1 MTRTNLTGL
10 ASGDA
15 ARRLRQFGPNALPK
29 PEGPSALGIILR
41 TLREPM
47 FLLLAIAA
55 VLYLVVG
62 DFGEG
67 IFMMCGAGAS
77 IALVV
82 VQEFRSERALQAL
95 QELAEPMARVI
106 RDGRE
111 MKIASQYLVPGD
123 AVLVGEGERMPAD
136 GVLRD
141 GDALM
146 IDESALTGESAP
158 VTKSLAPE
166 GRTPDSIPA
175 PGGENSP
182 FVYSGSLVV
191 RGEGVVEVLRTGART
206 AIGAIGGSLA
216 TIESTPSPLQK
227 ATLEL
232 TARLGVF
239 AFIFCVVV
247 VIAYGLVHRDW
258 FEGALAGLTLAIGL
272 LPEEFP
278 MVLTIFLA
286 LGAWRLAQHNVLVRR
301 SAVTETLGS
310 VSVLCVDKTGTLTEN
325 RMSIVA
331 LSDGGGTSPAAAQL
345 SPAHERLLRV
355 AVLASSQNPVDP
367 MDRAVHAFARSV
379 GVRSE
384 GEPIRTY
391 PIRPGRTAFIQLW
404 NQQGEYRLAAKGAP
418 EATFDLAHL
427 EMGERE
433 RLSGKVEEF
442 ATQGLRILGVAEA
455 DCDAHGKPEDADF
468 AFVGLIAFED
478 PIRPEAAKSV
488 EAARR
493 AGVAVAMITGDYPS
507 TALAIARQSGI
518 DVEAGILTGDLVAN
532 IPFDQLIDKVRDVR
546 VFARIAPQDKL
557 AIVEAFKA
565 RGQIVA
571 MTGDGVNDA
580 PALAAANVGIAM
592 GSRGTD
598 VAREAAAIVLL
609 DDRLESIIGG
619 IQLGRRIFANLRKAL
634 SFATAIH
641 VPIAGL
647 ALLPILMGY
656 PPLLFPAHVI
666 LLELVIDPICSLAF
680 ESEPG
685 APDAMSTPPR
695 NSSEPLFGV
704 RQMAVALVQG
714 VVILLAAYSVFVIA
728 YGLGVPE
735 REARGLAFAALVVG
749 ILTLALST
757 SISRGVSLFAPEH
770 LAYWI
775 ITGAACSMIAA
786 ALYVPPISSLL
797 QIEAPDA
804 QSLAL
809 AVTLALVAGIWLR
822 LFRFI
827 FGAR

>member
-1 MTRTNLTGL
+1 
-10 ASGDA
+10 
-15 ARRLRQFGPNALPK
+15 
-29 PEGPSALGIILR
+29 
-41 TLREPM
+41 
-47 FLLLAIAA
+47 
-55 VLYLVVG
+55 
-62 DFGEG
+62 
-67 IFMMCGAGAS
+67 
-77 IALVV
+77 
-82 VQEFRSERALQAL
+82 
-95 QELAEPMARVI
+95 
-106 RDGRE
+106 
-111 MKIASQYLVPGD
+111 
-123 AVLVGEGERMPAD
+123 
-136 GVLRD
+136 
-141 GDALM
+141 
-146 IDESALTGESAP
+146 
-158 VTKSLAPE
+158 
-166 GRTPDSIPA
+166 
-175 PGGENSP
+175 
-182 FVYSGSLVV
+182 
-191 RGEGVVEVLRTGART
+191 
-206 AIGAIGGSLA
+206 
-216 TIESTPSPLQK
+216 
-227 ATLEL
+227 
-232 TARLGVF
+232 
-239 AFIFCVVV
+239 
-247 VIAYGLVHRDW
+247 
-258 FEGALAGLTLAIGL
+258 
-272 LPEEFP
+272 
-278 MVLTIFLA
+278 
-286 LGAWRLAQHNVLVRR
+286 
-301 SAVTETLGS
+301 
-310 VSVLCVDKTGTLTEN
+310 
-325 RMSIVA
+325 
-331 LSDGGGTSPAAAQL
+331 
-345 SPAHERLLRV
+345 
-355 AVLASSQNPVDP
+355 

-379 GVRSE
+379 GVSSE
-384 GEPIRTY
+384 GAPIRTY

-404 NQQGEYRLAAKGAP
+404 NQHGEYRLAAKGAP

-442 ATQGLRILGVAEA
+442 AARGLRILGVAEA

-468 AFVGLIAFED
+468 TFVGLIAFED
-478 PIRPEAAKSV
+478 PIRREAAKSV

-685 APDAMSTPPR
+685 EPGAMSAPPR
-695 NSSEPLFGV
+695 NPKEPLFGV
-704 RQMAVALVQG
+704 RRMAVALGQG
-714 VVILLAAYSVFVIA
+714 AVVLLAAYSVFVIA

-735 REARGLAFAALVVG
+735 REARGLAFTALVVG

-797 QIEAPDA
+797 QIEAPDVR
-804 QSLAL
+804 SLAL
-809 AVTLALVAGIWLR
+809 AVTLALVAGAWLR
-822 LFRFI
+822 LLRFI